1 MMKKI
6 LIIGT
11 IASSMAFAKGFNNNN
26 NMTTGQG
33 MGGTQG
39 KNYSQVANLTE
50 AQQKELATVK
60 EACKKAMAPLK
71 LVVEEK
77 NLAIKK
83 ELLNEKPDWT
93 KVEGILKE
101 KASTNSQ
108 IELIMLKT
116 HNEIKIKFGITEGC
130 SHMGMSKDM
139 KHNMKM

>member
-1 MMKKI
+1 MKKI
-6 LIIGT
+6 LLIGAII
-11 IASSMAFAKGFNNNN
+11 SSFAFANPSMKHMNNGNSST
-26 NMTTGQG
+26 NMSNMK
-33 MGGTQG
+33 MGAPTE
-39 KNYSQVANLTE
+39 SSLTE

-83 ELLNEKPDWT
+83 ELLNGKPDWT

-139 KHNMKM
+139 KHDMKM